1 LYSFL
6 ANATILLHLL
16 FILFVVCGG
25 LWVIRWP
32 QAAFFHLPAAV
43 WGAAVEIFGW
53 ICPLTPLEN
62 HFRRL
67 AGGSDYSGD
76 FVARYLLPLIYPENL
91 TATTQQ
97 LLGGLVILINVI
109 VYAIAIRK
117 YRSRRHR

>member
-1 LYSFL
+1 MYSFL

-25 LWVIRWP
+25 LWVIRRP
-32 QAAFFHLPAAV
+32 QAAFIHLPVAV